1 MTRTHQFRRLC
12 LGAAVFLAVVVA
24 VPPLSVLARRYEFVE
39 AFQFAAYAMG
49 VPALFVLGVP
59 RARLGS
65 LRLPGEVRA
74 REAARPDRS
83 DGSPWHRPAIGQSAL
98 SLGLFMGAVVAW
110 RTPLAVDAIE
120 HHPWLLTAEAVS
132 LVLAGGVLW
141 LELVQSQAPVPLCP
155 RPLRAAVA
163 ATVAMWTVWT
173 IAYLVGFSSSSW
185 YPAFRHVAGH
195 WPSLAADQ
203 QFSTAVLWLVATV
216 TFMPVVFW
224 NVLAWLRSDEQQDTG
239 TYPHGTGS
247 EHGPA
252 ISSRSAGL
260 DL

>member
-1 MTRTHQFRRLC
+1 V
-12 LGAAVFLAVVVA
+12 AVA

-39 AFQFAAYAMG
+39 AFQFAAYAMA
-49 VPALFVLGVP
+49 VPALFGLGVP

-74 REAARPDRS
+74 REAARTYRS
-83 DGSPWHRPAIGQSAL
+83 DGSPGRRPAIGRSAL

-120 HHPWLLTAEAVS
+120 RHPWLLTAEAVS

-141 LELVQSQAPVPLCP
+141 LELVHPRAPGPLSA
-155 RPLRAAVA
+155 RPLS
-163 ATVAMWTVWT
+163 ATVATLAMWTVWT
-173 IAYLVGFSSSSW
+173 VAYLVGFSSSSW
-185 YPAFRHVAGH
+185 YTAFPHVAGR

-216 TFMPVVFW
+216 TFLPVVFW
-224 NVLAWLRSDEQQDTG
+224 DVLAWLRSDEQQNTG
-239 TYPHGTGS
+239 TDPPVTGS